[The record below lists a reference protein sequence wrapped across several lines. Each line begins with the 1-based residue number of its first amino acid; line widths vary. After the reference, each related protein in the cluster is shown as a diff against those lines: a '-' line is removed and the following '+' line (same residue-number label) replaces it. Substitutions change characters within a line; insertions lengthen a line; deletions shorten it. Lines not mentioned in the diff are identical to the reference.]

1 MDGHNMFHF
10 MSVMSGLLFSRGEKS
25 AELIFIEEALRRD
38 LSTLKTEHLR
48 DLIDQEVKK
57 SMKV

>member
-1 MDGHNMFHF
+1 MFHF